1 MGDRLR
7 KISFN
12 IVLILLPVVVLGA
25 IEVGLRIGGYA
36 TDTRSPF
43 KAIQNEPGWTGFNP
57 EYASRYFRGF
67 LPAIAFNPFREVKQA
82 GTFRV
87 VVLGGSSTAGF
98 PYQWYDGFP
107 TALER
112 RLQAHVPGRP
122 VEVVNLGMT
131 AVNSY
136 TLWDISRHVV
146 DMEPDLVVI
155 YAGHN
160 EFYGALGVGNTA
172 ASAPKGVWFG
182 RMQLL
187 LKRSALYTLL
197 ERVILG
203 PPDYGLTP
211 QANERTMMAKVVQNA
226 AISFEGEDY
235 QAGIEQFRSNMDD
248 VLDTFTSE
256 GIPVIA
262 GTLVANLSGQE
273 PLSRDTAAMD
283 AFTNGQEFL
292 VSGDTVAARAA
303 FQRALDLDGIRF
315 RASSDINAEILS
327 WNDRESVSVVDMQPV
342 FDAHAANGIPGYD
355 LFTDHL
361 HPTLE
366 GYDLMAQ
373 AFFDVMSG
381 MPVLRHDIA
390 PVSIPWSERP
400 GTDPMSRAQAAI
412 LIDRLLADYPF
423 QPEAS
428 TEDVAATYA
437 GLLSARRTSGLLGD
451 SLAVAVLTS
460 GVPTQQGLYEGVRI
474 SLARADTLS
483 ALWYYRSLLNWQP
496 FNDVLMREAVA
507 LGLNTPEWDPVVEQL
522 ALFAGARFNEPYFWN
537 ALGVTQ
543 LRQDRLPSARSALTV
558 AEALDPSSPIMLY
571 NRARLE
577 LAEGDTLAARQ
588 TFERYRSVTQ

>member
-12 IVLILLPVVVLGA
+12 AVLVLLPFVVLGA
-25 IEVGLRIGGYA
+25 IEGGLRVGGYA
-36 TDTRSPF
+36 SDTRSPF

-67 LPAIAFNPFREVKQA
+67 LPAVAFNPFREVKQA
-82 GTFRV
+82 GAFRV

-107 TALER
+107 AALER
-112 RLQAHVPGRP
+112 RLQSHIPGRP
-122 VEVVNLGMT
+122 VDVVNLGMT

-146 DMEPDLVVI
+146 DMDPDAVVI

-197 ERVILG
+197 ERAILG
-203 PPDYGLTP
+203 PPDYGLGP

-235 QAGIEQFRSNMDD
+235 KAGIEQFRSNMDD
-248 VLDTFTSE
+248 VLDTFSSA
-256 GIPVIA
+256 GIPVFA

-283 AFTNGQEFL
+283 AFAEGQEL
-292 VSGDTVAARAA
+292 QARNRGDAARAA

-315 RASSDINAEILS
+315 RASSDINTEIAS
-327 WNDRESVSVVDMQPV
+327 WNERDGVTVVDMQHV
-342 FDAHAANGIPGYD
+342 FDGQSESGIPGFD

-366 GYDLMAQ
+366 GYDLMAR
-373 AFFDVMSG
+373 AFFG
-381 MPVLRHDIA
+381 AITRLPALGHDLA
-390 PVSIPWSERP
+390 PISIPWETHA
-400 GTDPMSRAQAAI
+400 GTDPMSISQAAI

-423 QPEAS
+423 QAEAS
-428 TEDVAATYA
+428 AEDVAATYA
-437 GLLSARRTSGLLGD
+437 RLLAARRSSGRLGD
-451 SLAVAVLTS
+451 SLAVAVLTG

-474 SLARADTLS
+474 SLARADTSS
-483 ALWYYRSLLNWQP
+483 ALRYYRSLLNWQP
-496 FNDVLMREAVA
+496 FNEALMREAVA
-507 LGLNTPEWDPVVEQL
+507 LGLNTPAQDPLVEQL
-522 ALFAGARFNEPYFWN
+522 ALFAGARHSDAYFWN

-543 LRQDRLPSARSALTV
+543 LRQNRLPSARSALTV
-558 AEALDPSSPIMLY
+558 AEALNPSSPVMLY